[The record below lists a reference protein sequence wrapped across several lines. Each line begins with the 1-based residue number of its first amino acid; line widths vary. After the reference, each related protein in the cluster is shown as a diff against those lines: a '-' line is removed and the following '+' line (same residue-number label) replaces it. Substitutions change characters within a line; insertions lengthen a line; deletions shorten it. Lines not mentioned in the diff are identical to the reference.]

1 MAIKDWYKL
10 TFQIE
15 SDLEEII
22 IWQLNELGIFSFSFE
37 YLIKTENK
45 KEVNIWLPIDDWGKT
60 SRSGFEKIISK
71 LLNINDPKNQF
82 FDWSIIKEEDWL
94 TSWKKYWAPAL
105 VGNHLL
111 ILPCWI
117 NLNEKFKD
125 KQIIKIDPGAAFG
138 TGSHP
143 STYLCLEKMEN
154 ILFTDKKVLDIGS
167 GSGILSVAAR
177 LLGAKEVCA
186 VDNDYLAINSTNS
199 NFQLNFGNL
208 KNLNTYLGSFNE
220 VILKNQL
227 KQFDF
232 VLCNILAEVIK
243 EMIPN
248 IYKCLR
254 NNGEVIFSGILNSQK
269 DEIIQTLI
277 KNDLNLLDVST
288 RKDWACITAKKPA
301 IQPKY
306 KFFLWILFN
315 TFYCVI
321 FYFKISHIVLIDV
334 KNVFDRY

>member
-1 MAIKDWYKL
+1 MAFKDWYKL
-10 TFQIE
+10 TFLIE
-15 SDLEEII
+15 SDSEEII
-22 IWQLNELGIFSFSFE
+22 IWKLYELGIFSFSFE
-37 YLIKTENK
+37 YLIKNENK
-45 KEVNIWLPIDDWGKT
+45 KEVNIWLPIDDWDEN

-71 LLNINDPKNQF
+71 LLNINPPKNNF
-82 FDWSIIKEEDWL
+82 FEWSLIKEEDWL
-94 TSWKKYWAPAL
+94 TSWKKYWAPEL
-105 VGNHLL
+105 VGNHFL

-117 NLNEKFKD
+117 NLNKKFKD

-154 ILFTDKKVLDIGS
+154 ISFANKKVLDIGS
-167 GSGILSVAAR
+167 GSGILSIAAR

-186 VDNDYLAINSTNS
+186 VDNDYLAINSTKS

-208 KNLNTYLGSFNE
+208 KNLNTFLGSFNE

-248 IYKCLR
+248 IYKCLK

-269 DEIIQTLI
+269 DEIIKILI
-277 KNDLNLLDVST
+277 QHDLKLLDVST
-288 RKDWACITAKKPA
+288 RKDWACISA
-301 IQPKY
+301 Q
-306 KFFLWILFN
+306 
-315 TFYCVI
+315 
-321 FYFKISHIVLIDV
+321 KIR
-334 KNVFDRY
+334 NPT

>member
-10 TFQIE
+10 TFLIE
-15 SDLEEII
+15 SDSEEII
-22 IWQLNELGIFSFSFE
+22 IWKLNELGIFSFSFE
-37 YLIKTENK
+37 YLIKNENK
-45 KEVNIWLPIDDWGKT
+45 KEVNIWLPIDDWDES
-60 SRSGFEKIISK
+60 SRSSFEKIIIK
-71 LLNINDPKNQF
+71 LLNINPPKNKF
-82 FDWSIIKEEDWL
+82 FEWSIIKEEDWL
-94 TSWKKYWAPAL
+94 TSWKKYWAPEL
-105 VGNHLL
+105 VGNHFL

-154 ILFTDKKVLDIGS
+154 IFFSDKKILDIGS

-186 VDNDYLAINSTNS
+186 VDNDYLAINSTKS
-199 NFQLNFGNL
+199 NFQLNFGDLN
-208 KNLNTYLGSFNE
+208 NLNTYLGSFNE

-243 EMIPN
+243 GMIPN

-269 DEIIQTLI
+269 DEIIKILI
-277 KNDLNLLDVST
+277 QNDLKLLDVST
-288 RKDWACITAKKPA
+288 RKDWACISAQKASNPT
-301 IQPKY
+301 
-306 KFFLWILFN
+306 
-315 TFYCVI
+315 
-321 FYFKISHIVLIDV
+321 
-334 KNVFDRY
+334 

>member
-10 TFQIE
+10 TFLIE
-15 SDLEEII
+15 SDSEEMI
-22 IWQLNELGIFSFSFE
+22 IWKLNELGIFSFSFE
-37 YLIKTENK
+37 YLIKNENK
-45 KEVNIWLPIDDWGKT
+45 KEVNIWLSVDDWGES
-60 SRSGFEKIISK
+60 SRCDFEKIISK
-71 LLNINDPKNQF
+71 LLNINAPKNQF

-94 TSWKKYWAPAL
+94 TSWKKYWAPEL

-111 ILPCWI
+111 ILPCWM

-125 KQIIKIDPGAAFG
+125 KKIIKIDPGAAFG

-154 ILFTDKKVLDIGS
+154 IFFSDKKILDIGS

-177 LLGAKEVCA
+177 LLGAKEVYA
-186 VDNDYLAINSTNS
+186 VDNDYLAINSTKS
-199 NFQLNFGNL
+199 NFQLNFGDLN
-208 KNLNTYLGSFNE
+208 NLNTYLGTFNE

-227 KQFDF
+227 TQFDF

-243 EMIPN
+243 GMIPN

-269 DEIIQTLI
+269 DEIIKILI
-277 KNDLNLLDVST
+277 QNDLKLLDVST
-288 RKDWACITAKKPA
+288 RKDWACISAQKA
-301 IQPKY
+301 S
-306 KFFLWILFN
+306 N
-315 TFYCVI
+315 
-321 FYFKISHIVLIDV
+321 SA
-334 KNVFDRY
+334 

>member
-1 MAIKDWYKL
+1 MKTKDWYKL
-10 TFQIE
+10 TFLIE
-15 SDLEEII
+15 SDSEEII
-22 IWQLNELGIFSFSFE
+22 IWKLNELGIFSFSFQW
-37 YLIKTENK
+37 LIKNQNK
-45 KEVNIWLPIDDWGKT
+45 KEVNIWLPVDDWGES
-60 SRSGFEKIISK
+60 SRSGFEEIISK
-71 LLNINDPKNQF
+71 LLNISTPEDQF

-94 TSWKKYWAPAL
+94 TSWKKYWAPEL
-105 VGNHLL
+105 VGNHFL

-154 ILFTDKKVLDIGS
+154 ILFSNKKVLDIGS

-177 LLGAKEVCA
+177 LLGAKEICA

-208 KNLNTYLGSFNE
+208 NNLKTYLGSFNE
-220 VILKNQL
+220 IILKNQL

-243 EMIPN
+243 EMMPN
-248 IYKCLR
+248 ISNCLR
-254 NNGEVIFSGILNSQK
+254 NNGGVILSGILNSQK
-269 DEIIQTLI
+269 DEIIKILVE
-277 KNDLNLLDVST
+277 NDLKLLDVSIK
-288 RKDWACITAKKPA
+288 KDWACISAQKASDQT
-301 IQPKY
+301 
-306 KFFLWILFN
+306 
-315 TFYCVI
+315 
-321 FYFKISHIVLIDV
+321 
-334 KNVFDRY
+334 

>member
-1 MAIKDWYKL
+1 MATKDWYKI

-15 SDLEEII
+15 SDLEDII
-22 IWQLNELGIFSFSFE
+22 IWKLNELGISSFSFE
-37 YLIKTENK
+37 YLNKTENN
-45 KEVNIWLPIDDWGKT
+45 KEVNIWLPINEWDNN
-60 SRSGFEKIISK
+60 SRSDFEKIICK
-71 LLNINDPKNQF
+71 LLNICDSKNQF
-82 FDWSIIKEEDWL
+82 FDWNIIKEEDWL
-94 TSWKKYWAPAL
+94 TSWKKYWAPEL
-105 VGNHLL
+105 VGNHFL

-117 NLNEKFKD
+117 NLNKKFKD

-154 ILFTDKKVLDIGS
+154 ILFSDKKVLDIGS

-186 VDNDYLAINSTNS
+186 VDNDYLAINSTKS

-208 KNLNTYLGSFNE
+208 NKLNTYLGSFNE

-227 KQFDF
+227 EQFDF

-243 EMIPN
+243 GMIPN

-269 DEIIQTLI
+269 DEIIKILI
-277 KNDLNLLDVST
+277 QHDLKLLDVST
-288 RKDWACITAKKPA
+288 RKDWACISAQKASNST
-301 IQPKY
+301 
-306 KFFLWILFN
+306 
-315 TFYCVI
+315 
-321 FYFKISHIVLIDV
+321 
-334 KNVFDRY
+334 

>member
-22 IWQLNELGIFSFSFE
+22 IWKLNDLGIFSFAFE
-37 YLIKTENK
+37 YSIKTKNK
-45 KEVNIWLPIDDWGKT
+45 KEVNVWLPFDEWNE
-60 SRSGFEKIISK
+60 SARNNFEKTISK
-71 LLNINDPKNQF
+71 LINNNDSKNLL
-82 FDWSIIKEEDWL
+82 FDWSLIKEEDWL
-94 TSWKKYWAPAL
+94 TSWKKYWEPEL
-105 VGNHLL
+105 VGKNFL

-143 STYLCLEKMEN
+143 STFLCLEKMEN
-154 ILFTDKKVLDIGS
+154 ILFSDKNVLDIGS

-254 NNGEVIFSGILNSQK
+254 KNGEVIFSGILNSQK
-269 DEIIQTLI
+269 DEIIKILI
-277 KNDLNLLDVST
+277 QNDLKLVDVST
-288 RKDWACITAKKPA
+288 RKDWACISAKKTSGP
-301 IQPKY
+301 I
-306 KFFLWILFN
+306 
-315 TFYCVI
+315 
-321 FYFKISHIVLIDV
+321 
-334 KNVFDRY
+334 

>member
-10 TFQIE
+10 TFLIE
-15 SDLEEII
+15 SDSEEII
-22 IWQLNELGIFSFSFE
+22 IWKLNELGIFSFSFE
-37 YLIKTENK
+37 YLIKNENK
-45 KEVNIWLPIDDWGKT
+45 KAVNIWLPIDDWDES
-60 SRSGFEKIISK
+60 SRSSFEKIIIK
-71 LLNINDPKNQF
+71 LLNINPPKNKF
-82 FDWSIIKEEDWL
+82 FEWSIIKEEDWL
-94 TSWKKYWAPAL
+94 TSWKKYWAPEL
-105 VGNHLL
+105 VGNHFL

-125 KQIIKIDPGAAFG
+125 KKIIKIDPGAAFG

-154 ILFTDKKVLDIGS
+154 IFFSDKKILDIGS

-177 LLGAKEVCA
+177 LLGAKEVYA
-186 VDNDYLAINSTNS
+186 VDNDYLAINSTKS

-208 KNLNTYLGSFNE
+208 NKLNTYLGSFNE

-227 KQFDF
+227 EQFDF

-243 EMIPN
+243 GMIPN

-269 DEIIQTLI
+269 DEIIKILI
-277 KNDLNLLDVST
+277 QHDLKLLDVST
-288 RKDWACITAKKPA
+288 RKDWACISAQKASNPT
-301 IQPKY
+301 
-306 KFFLWILFN
+306 
-315 TFYCVI
+315 
-321 FYFKISHIVLIDV
+321 
-334 KNVFDRY
+334 

>member
-1 MAIKDWYKL
+1 MATKDWYKL

-22 IWQLNELGIFSFSFE
+22 IWKLNELGIFSFSFE
-37 YLIKTENK
+37 YLMKTKNI
-45 KEVNIWLPIDDWGKT
+45 KEVNIWLPINEWDDSSK
-60 SRSGFEKIISK
+60 SKFEKIICK
-71 LLNINDPKNQF
+71 LLEINESVDQF
-82 FDWSIIKEEDWL
+82 FEWSDIKEEDWL
-94 TSWKKYWAPAL
+94 TSWKKYWAPEL
-105 VGNHLL
+105 VGNNLL

-117 NLNEKFKD
+117 NLSEKYSD

-154 ILFTDKKVLDIGS
+154 ILLSDKKVLDIGS
-167 GSGILSVAAR
+167 GSGILSIAAK

-186 VDNDYLAINSTNS
+186 IDNDYLAINSTNS

-208 KNLNTYLGSFNE
+208 NNLNTYLGSFNE

-227 KQFDF
+227 KQFDV

-248 IYKCLR
+248 IYKCLS

-269 DEIIQTLI
+269 DEIIKILI
-277 KNDLNLLDVST
+277 QNDLKLMDVST
-288 RKDWACITAKKPA
+288 RKDWACISAQKTSDP
-301 IQPKY
+301 
-306 KFFLWILFN
+306 
-315 TFYCVI
+315 T
-321 FYFKISHIVLIDV
+321 
-334 KNVFDRY
+334 

>member
-10 TFQIE
+10 TFLIE
-15 SDLEEII
+15 SDSEEII
-22 IWQLNELGIFSFSFE
+22 IWKLNELGIFSFSFE
-37 YLIKTENK
+37 YLIKNENK
-45 KEVNIWLPIDDWGKT
+45 KEVNIWLPVDDWGES
-60 SRSGFEKIISK
+60 SRCDFEKIISK
-71 LLNINDPKNQF
+71 LLNINAPKNQF

-94 TSWKKYWAPAL
+94 TSWKKYWAPEL

-111 ILPCWI
+111 ILPCWM

-125 KQIIKIDPGAAFG
+125 KKIIKIDPGAAFG

-154 ILFTDKKVLDIGS
+154 IFFSDKKILDIGS

-177 LLGAKEVCA
+177 LLGAKEVYA
-186 VDNDYLAINSTNS
+186 VDNDYLAINSTKS
-199 NFQLNFGNL
+199 NFQLNFGDLN
-208 KNLNTYLGSFNE
+208 NLNTYLGSFNE

-243 EMIPN
+243 GMIPN

-269 DEIIQTLI
+269 DEIIKILI
-277 KNDLNLLDVST
+277 KNDLKLLDVST
-288 RKDWACITAKKPA
+288 RKDWACISAQKASNPT
-301 IQPKY
+301 
-306 KFFLWILFN
+306 
-315 TFYCVI
+315 
-321 FYFKISHIVLIDV
+321 
-334 KNVFDRY
+334 

>member
-10 TFQIE
+10 TFLIE
-15 SDLEEII
+15 SDSEEMI
-22 IWQLNELGIFSFSFE
+22 IWKLNELGIFSFSFE
-37 YLIKTENK
+37 YLIKNENK
-45 KEVNIWLPIDDWGKT
+45 KEVNVWLPVDDWGES
-60 SRSGFEKIISK
+60 SRCDFEKIISK
-71 LLNINDPKNQF
+71 LLNINAPKNQF

-94 TSWKKYWAPAL
+94 TSWKKYWAPEF

-111 ILPCWI
+111 ILPCWM

-125 KQIIKIDPGAAFG
+125 KKIIKIDPGAAFG

-154 ILFTDKKVLDIGS
+154 ISFTDKKILDIGS

-177 LLGAKEVCA
+177 LLGAIEVSA

-208 KNLNTYLGSFNE
+208 KNLNTHLGSFNE
-220 VILKNQL
+220 VFLKNQL
-227 KQFDF
+227 KQFDL

-248 IYKCLR
+248 IYNCLR

-269 DEIIQTLI
+269 DEIIKILI
-277 KNDLNLLDVST
+277 QNDLKFLDIST
-288 RKDWACITAKKPA
+288 RKDWVCISAKKTSN
-301 IQPKY
+301 Q
-306 KFFLWILFN
+306 
-315 TFYCVI
+315 T
-321 FYFKISHIVLIDV
+321 
-334 KNVFDRY
+334 

>member
-10 TFQIE
+10 TFLIE
-15 SDLEEII
+15 SDSEEII
-22 IWQLNELGIFSFSFE
+22 IWKLNELGIFSFSFE
-37 YLIKTENK
+37 YLIKNENK
-45 KEVNIWLPIDDWGKT
+45 KEVNIWLPVDDWGES
-60 SRSGFEKIISK
+60 SRCDFEKIISK
-71 LLNINDPKNQF
+71 LLNINAPKNQF

-94 TSWKKYWAPAL
+94 TSWKKYWAPEL

-111 ILPCWI
+111 ILPCWM

-125 KQIIKIDPGAAFG
+125 KKIIKIDPGAAFG

-154 ILFTDKKVLDIGS
+154 IFFSDKKILDIGS

-177 LLGAKEVCA
+177 LLGAKEVYA
-186 VDNDYLAINSTNS
+186 VDNDYLAINSTKS

-208 KNLNTYLGSFNE
+208 NNLNTYLGSFNE

-243 EMIPN
+243 GMIPN

-269 DEIIQTLI
+269 DEIIKILI
-277 KNDLNLLDVST
+277 KNDLKLLDVTT
-288 RKDWACITAKKPA
+288 RKDWACISAQKASNPT
-301 IQPKY
+301 
-306 KFFLWILFN
+306 
-315 TFYCVI
+315 
-321 FYFKISHIVLIDV
+321 
-334 KNVFDRY
+334 